1 MLQSRL
7 AVASLLSILFAA
19 CTPPSDNPGGSG
31 GSSGSGGAG
40 GRGGRGGSGGGS
52 GGTTGGSGGGGST
65 GGMNAGG
72 TTGGSS
78 GGSGGG
84 GSGGGGS
91 GGGSPDGGGGGDMGP
106 SSTRCAQPNSL
117 LCKPTG
123 AMPKTIKETGFFP
136 SAPDFSKRDPSLL
149 EFAPSPELWSDGM
162 GKQRFLVL
170 PPDGKKINNSDR
182 KRWEFP
188 AGTIFIK
195 TFFDDSGMGGAAKPI
210 ETRFIRRVKDEG
222 VPDDYDYAVYRWN
235 AAATDADLVIDNQGM
250 QGNLEKAIPVPIT
263 INRMVNGTPLRINN
277 GMPFMH
283 DLPSRKMCGE
293 CHEESGMQ
301 GQTFI
306 GFDEIRLNS
315 KRTPTSP
322 KTQLQEMADAGVFTM
337 PIPAMPATITDNSND
352 GGRLLRIKRAI
363 FGNCVHCHNGGS
375 VFDMSPDVFVEN
387 TVGKETEAQSVK
399 PPMGWLRVV
408 PGNPDNS
415 VVYRQMLRTMLP
427 PPNTA
432 TDERLRPMPPIGVAD
447 IALDRAALDDVRA
460 WIMSL
465 PRQ

>member
-1 MLQSRL
+1 MLQTRL
-7 AVASLLSILFAA
+7 VVASLLSVLFAA
-19 CTPPSDNPGGSG
+19 CQPSPGDPGGSG

-40 GRGGRGGSGGGS
+40 GRGGTRGGSGGSGGS
-52 GGTTGGSGGGGST
+52 GGGGATGGMAGTGGTTGGSGG
-65 GGMNAGG
+65 
-72 TTGGSS
+72 S
-78 GGSGGG
+78 GGSP
-84 GSGGGGS
+84 
-91 GGGSPDGGGGGDMGP
+91 PDGGGMGGDTNSGP
-106 SSTRCAQPNSL
+106 CKPDQPNSL
-117 LCKPTG
+117 FCKPIG
-123 AMPKTIKETGFFP
+123 AMPKTIKETGLFP
-136 SAPDFSKRDPSLL
+136 SAPDFSKRDPSLH

-162 GKQRFLVL
+162 GKQRFLLL
-170 PPDGKKINNSDR
+170 PAGMKINNSDR

-188 AGTIFIK
+188 AGTVFIK
-195 TFFDDSGMGGAAKPI
+195 TFFDDSGMAGASKPI
-210 ETRFIRRVKDEG
+210 ETRFIRRVKEDG
-222 VPDDYDYAVYRWN
+222 VAADYDYAVYKWN
-235 AAATDADLVIDNQGM
+235 AAGTDADLVIDNEGIN
-250 QGNLEKAIPVPIT
+250 GNLEQAIQVPIT
-263 INRMVNGTPLRINN
+263 INRTVNGTPLRINN
-277 GMPFMH
+277 GMQFMH

-293 CHEESGMQ
+293 CHEESGMM

-315 KRTPTSP
+315 KRTATAP

-352 GGRLLRIKRAI
+352 NGRMLRIKRAI

-427 PPNTA
+427 PPNNA

-447 IALDRAALDDVRA
+447 IAVDKAALDDVRA